1 MENMKY
7 EAEILQSSVDTLKL
21 ELKKQKDNELLLL
34 KYPDLYGPMSHME
47 DEEAE
52 TNVASDMQ
60 NQINAN
66 KHRIYLLN
74 NLNKKLEN
82 SLKKLN
88 ETNVV
93 RSNSSSAKK
102 TPQNINASGAGDG
115 VTSGGGDSNRN
126 YFAKQQTMS
135 ASSTGSTPKSAD
147 ESAGSSRP
155 LLTRPVP
162 FFKLDSEVEQN
173 SSQVTDPHRKS
184 ASQNNIRFNK
194 QNFKYIKMLIN
205 INF

>member
-102 TPQNINASGAGDG
+102 SQNINAHGAGDG
-115 VTSGGGDSNRN
+115 VTSGGGESNRN

-162 FFKLDSEVEQN
+162 FFKLDSEMEQN

-184 ASQNNIRFNK
+184 APQKDIRFNK
-194 QNFKYIKMLIN
+194 
-205 INF
+205 